1 VQEPLTTDRTR
12 PIGRRLASVV
22 DVHIS
27 LDGGRDLAGEI
38 YRQVRSAV
46 IEGRLRAGD
55 RLPRTRELARR
66 LGVSRTTA
74 SVAYDRLIS
83 EGFATSR
90 TGAGTFVD
98 QVGAVQDR
106 QRTAT
111 GIRPQPAWQS
121 VPVPSYNWPETEF
134 DFRAGMPDVDH
145 FPFRTRRRL
154 MARQFQPAAIGR
166 GVNDHPAGHASLRAA
181 IAHHVG
187 LARGIRCMADD
198 VVVTNGTQQAVDLI
212 TRVLLR

>member
-1 VQEPLTTDRTR
+1 
-12 PIGRRLASVV
+12 V